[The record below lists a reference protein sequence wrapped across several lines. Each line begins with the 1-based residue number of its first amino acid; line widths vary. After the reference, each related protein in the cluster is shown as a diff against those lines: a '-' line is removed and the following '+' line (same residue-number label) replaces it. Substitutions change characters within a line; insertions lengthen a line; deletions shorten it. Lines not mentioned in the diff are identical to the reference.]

1 VLPGRSATRLSP
13 LYWIYWVV
21 SVALNRSA
29 RTSSFMFSGLLII
42 LLPLIVGYL
51 IPLHQSALRLINRL
65 LSWIVYVIL
74 FFMGISLAFL
84 DNLAS
89 NLLSIL
95 HYSAVSVVVILLC
108 NIAALLWLE
117 RKIPWKNHHH
127 QEKLPSR
134 IAMALESL
142 KLCGVVVLG
151 FLLGLTGWSF
161 LQHATEASEYTLIFL
176 LFLIGIQLRNNGMTL
191 KQIVLNR
198 RGMMVA
204 GGCRQFNG
212 GGVINAFIL
221 DLPLKTGLAMASG
234 FGWYS
239 LSGILLTESFGPVI
253 GSAAF
258 FNDLAR
264 ELLAIMLIPG
274 LVRRSRSTALGLC
287 GATSMDFTL
296 PVLQRSGGLEMVPA
310 AIVHGFILSLLVPV
324 LMAFFSA

>member
-1 VLPGRSATRLSP
+1 
-13 LYWIYWVV
+13 
-21 SVALNRSA
+21 
-29 RTSSFMFSGLLII
+29 MFSGLLII
-42 LLPLIVGYL
+42 LLPLVIGYL
-51 IPLHQSALRLINRL
+51 IPLHRPSALKLIARL

-89 NLLSIL
+89 NLLAIL
-95 HYSAVSVVVILLC
+95 HYAAVSVVIILLC
-108 NIAALLWLE
+108 NIAALMWLE
-117 RKIPWKNHHH
+117 QKMPWQNHHR

-134 IAMALESL
+134 LAMALESL
-142 KLCGVVVLG
+142 QLCGVVFIG
-151 FLLGLTGWSF
+151 FLIGLSGISF

-191 KQIVLNR
+191 RQIVLNR
-198 RGMMVA
+198 RGMIVAVVVMVSSLL
-204 GGCRQFNG
+204 GGI
-212 GGVINAFIL
+212 INAFIL
-221 DLPLKTGLAMASG
+221 DLPLKTGLAMSSG

-239 LSGILLTESFGPVI
+239 LSGILLTESYGPVI

-296 PVLQRSGGLEMVPA
+296 PVLQRSGGVEIVPA
-310 AIVHGFILSLLVPV
+310 AIVHGFILSLLVPI

>member
-1 VLPGRSATRLSP
+1 
-13 LYWIYWVV
+13 
-21 SVALNRSA
+21 
-29 RTSSFMFSGLLII
+29 MFSGLLII
-42 LLPLIVGYL
+42 LLPLVIGYL
-51 IPLHQSALRLINRL
+51 IPLHRPSALKLIERL

-89 NLLSIL
+89 NLLAIL
-95 HYSAVSVVVILLC
+95 HYAAVSVVIILLC
-108 NIAALLWLE
+108 NIAALMWLE
-117 RKIPWKNHHH
+117 QKMPWQNHHR

-134 IAMALESL
+134 LAMALESL
-142 KLCGVVVLG
+142 QLCGVVFIG
-151 FLLGLTGWSF
+151 FMIGLSGISF

-191 KQIVLNR
+191 RQIVLNR
-198 RGMMVA
+198 RGMIVAVVVMVSSLL
-204 GGCRQFNG
+204 GGI
-212 GGVINAFIL
+212 INAFIL

-239 LSGILLTESFGPVI
+239 LSGILLTESYGPVI

-296 PVLQRSGGLEMVPA
+296 PVLQRSGGVEIVPA
-310 AIVHGFILSLLVPV
+310 AIVHGFILSLLVPI

>member
-1 VLPGRSATRLSP
+1 
-13 LYWIYWVV
+13 
-21 SVALNRSA
+21 
-29 RTSSFMFSGLLII
+29 MFSGLLII
-42 LLPLIVGYL
+42 LIPLIVGYL
-51 IPLHQSALRLINRL
+51 IPLRQLSALKLINRL

-84 DNLAS
+84 DNLAT

-95 HYSAVSVVVILLC
+95 HYSVITIGVILLC
-108 NIAALLWLE
+108 NIVALFWLE
-117 RKIPWKNHHH
+117 RVIPWKNHHH

-151 FLLGLTGWSF
+151 FMLGLTGFAF

-204 GGCRQFNG
+204 VIVVGSSLV

-221 DLPLKTGLAMASG
+221 DLPLNTALAMASG

-258 FNDLAR
+258 FNDLGR
-264 ELLAIMLIPG
+264 ELIAIMLIPG

-310 AIVHGFILSLLVPV
+310 AIVHGFILSLLVPIM
-324 LMAFFSA
+324 MAFFSA

>member
-1 VLPGRSATRLSP
+1 
-13 LYWIYWVV
+13 
-21 SVALNRSA
+21 
-29 RTSSFMFSGLLII
+29 MFSGLLII

-51 IPLHQSALRLINRL
+51 IPLHRESALRLINRF

-84 DNLAS
+84 DNLSA

-95 HYSAVSVVVILLC
+95 HYSVVTVVVILLC
-108 NIAALLWLE
+108 NIAALFWLE
-117 RKIPWKNHHH
+117 RTIPWKNNHQ

-161 LQHATEASEYTLIFL
+161 LQHATKASEYTLIFL

-198 RGMMVA
+198 RGMIVAIVVVASSMVA
-204 GGCRQFNG
+204 
-212 GGVINAFIL
+212 GVINAVIL

-264 ELLAIMLIPG
+264 ELIAIMLIPG

-296 PVLQRSGGLEMVPA
+296 PVLQRSGGLELVPA

>member
-1 VLPGRSATRLSP
+1 
-13 LYWIYWVV
+13 
-21 SVALNRSA
+21 
-29 RTSSFMFSGLLII
+29 MFSGLLII

-51 IPLHQSALRLINRL
+51 IPLHRESALRLINRF

-84 DNLAS
+84 DNLSA

-95 HYSAVSVVVILLC
+95 HYSVVTVVVILLC
-108 NIAALLWLE
+108 NIAALFWLE
-117 RKIPWKNHHH
+117 RTIPWKNNHQ

-198 RGMMVA
+198 RGMIVAIVVVTSSMVA
-204 GGCRQFNG
+204 
-212 GGVINAFIL
+212 GVINAVIL

-264 ELLAIMLIPG
+264 ELIAIMLIPG

-296 PVLQRSGGLEMVPA
+296 PVLQRSGGLELVPA

>member
-1 VLPGRSATRLSP
+1 
-13 LYWIYWVV
+13 
-21 SVALNRSA
+21 
-29 RTSSFMFSGLLII
+29 MFSGLLII
-42 LLPLIVGYL
+42 LLPLVIGYL
-51 IPLHQSALRLINRL
+51 IPLNQPSALKLITRL

-89 NLLSIL
+89 NLLTIL
-95 HYSAVSVVVILLC
+95 HYAAVSVVIILLC
-108 NIAALLWLE
+108 NIAALMWLE
-117 RKIPWKNHHH
+117 QKMPWQNHHR

-134 IAMALESL
+134 LAMALESL
-142 KLCGVVVLG
+142 QLCGVVLIG
-151 FLLGLTGWSF
+151 FLIGLSGLSF

-191 KQIVLNR
+191 RQIVLNR
-198 RGMMVA
+198 RGMIVAVVVMVSSLL
-204 GGCRQFNG
+204 

-239 LSGILLTESFGPVI
+239 LSGILLTESYGPVI

-274 LVRRSRSTALGLC
+274 MVRRSRSTALGLC

-296 PVLQRSGGLEMVPA
+296 PVLQRSGGVEIVPA
-310 AIVHGFILSLLVPV
+310 AIVHGFILSLLVPI

>member
-1 VLPGRSATRLSP
+1 
-13 LYWIYWVV
+13 
-21 SVALNRSA
+21 
-29 RTSSFMFSGLLII
+29 MFSGLLII
-42 LLPLIVGYL
+42 LVPLIVGYL
-51 IPLHQSALRLINRL
+51 IPLRHRTALQLINRL
-65 LSWIVYVIL
+65 LSWIVYLIL

-89 NLLSIL
+89 NLLAIL
-95 HYSAVSVVVILLC
+95 HYSAVSVTVIILC
-108 NIAALLWLE
+108 NIAALFWLE
-117 RKIPWKNHHH
+117 RSLPWRHNHK

-142 KLCGVVVLG
+142 QLCGVVVVG
-151 FLLGLTGWSF
+151 FLLGLTGLPI

-176 LFLIGIQLRNNGMTL
+176 LFLVGIQLRNSGMTL

-198 RGMMVA
+198 RGMIVA
-204 GGCRQFNG
+204 VVVVASSMLA
-212 GGVINAFIL
+212 GVINALIL
-221 DLPLKTGLAMASG
+221 GLPLKTALAMASG

-264 ELLAIMLIPG
+264 ELITIMLIPG
-274 LVRRSRSTALGLC
+274 MVGRSRSTALGLC

-310 AIVHGFILSLLVPV
+310 AIVHGFILSLLVPL

>member
-1 VLPGRSATRLSP
+1 
-13 LYWIYWVV
+13 
-21 SVALNRSA
+21 
-29 RTSSFMFSGLLII
+29 MFSGLLII
-42 LLPLIVGYL
+42 LLPLIAGYL
-51 IPLHQSALRLINRL
+51 IPLHRPSALKLIARL

-95 HYSAVSVVVILLC
+95 HYAAVSVVIILLC
-108 NIAALLWLE
+108 NIAALMWLE
-117 RKIPWKNHHH
+117 QKMPWQNHHR

-134 IAMALESL
+134 LAMALESL
-142 KLCGVVVLG
+142 QLCGVVLIG
-151 FLLGLTGWSF
+151 FLIGLSGLPF

-191 KQIVLNR
+191 RQIVLNR

-204 GGCRQFNG
+204 VVVMVSSLLGGI
-212 GGVINAFIL
+212 INAFIL

-239 LSGILLTESFGPVI
+239 LSGILLTESYGPVI

-296 PVLQRSGGLEMVPA
+296 PVLQRSGGVEIVPA
-310 AIVHGFILSLLVPV
+310 AIVHGFILSLLVPI

>member
-1 VLPGRSATRLSP
+1 
-13 LYWIYWVV
+13 
-21 SVALNRSA
+21 
-29 RTSSFMFSGLLII
+29 MFSGLFII

-51 IPLHQSALRLINRL
+51 IPLHQASALRLINRF

-84 DNLAS
+84 DNLSA

-95 HYSAVSVVVILLC
+95 HYSAVTVVVILLC
-108 NIAALLWLE
+108 NIAALFWLE
-117 RKIPWKNHHH
+117 RTIPWKNNHQ

-198 RGMMVA
+198 RGMIVAIVVVASSMVA
-204 GGCRQFNG
+204 
-212 GGVINAFIL
+212 GVINAVIL

-264 ELLAIMLIPG
+264 ELIAIMLIPG

-296 PVLQRSGGLEMVPA
+296 PVLQRSGGLELVPA

>member
-1 VLPGRSATRLSP
+1 
-13 LYWIYWVV
+13 
-21 SVALNRSA
+21 
-29 RTSSFMFSGLLII
+29 MFSGLLII
-42 LLPLIVGYL
+42 LVPLIAGYL
-51 IPLHQSALRLINRL
+51 IPLRQRHALQLINRL

-89 NLLSIL
+89 NLLAIF
-95 HYSAVSVVVILLC
+95 HYSAVSIVVILLC
-108 NIAALLWLE
+108 NIIALLWLE
-117 RKIPWKNHHH
+117 RTLPWRHNHS

-142 KLCGVVVLG
+142 QLCGVVLLG
-151 FLLGLTGWSF
+151 FLLGLTGWSI

-191 KQIVLNR
+191 RQIVLNR
-198 RGMMVA
+198 RGMIVA
-204 GGCRQFNG
+204 VVVAASSLA

-264 ELLAIMLIPG
+264 ELIAIMLIPG
-274 LVRRSRSTALGLC
+274 LVLRSRSTALGLC

-296 PVLQRSGGLEMVPA
+296 PVLQRSGGLEIVPA
-310 AIVHGFILSLLVPV
+310 AIVHGFILSLLVPL

>member
-1 VLPGRSATRLSP
+1 
-13 LYWIYWVV
+13 
-21 SVALNRSA
+21 
-29 RTSSFMFSGLLII
+29 MFSGLLII
-42 LLPLIVGYL
+42 LLPLVVGYL
-51 IPLHQSALRLINRL
+51 IPLRHASALKLINRF

-84 DNLAS
+84 DNLAA

-95 HYSAVSVVVILLC
+95 HYSVVTIVVILAC
-108 NIAALLWLE
+108 NIAALFWLE
-117 RKIPWKNHHH
+117 RSLPWINHHQ

-151 FLLGLTGWSF
+151 FLLGLTGLAF

-198 RGMMVA
+198 RGMIVA
-204 GGCRQFNG
+204 VVVIGSSLI

-239 LSGILLTESFGPVI
+239 LSGILMTESFGPVI
-253 GSAAF
+253 GSASF
-258 FNDLAR
+258 FNDLGR
-264 ELLAIMLIPG
+264 ELIAIMLIPG
-274 LVRRSRSTALGLC
+274 LVRKSRSTALGLC

-296 PVLQRSGGLEMVPA
+296 PVLQRSGGLELVPA
-310 AIVHGFILSLLVPV
+310 AIVHGFILSLLVPI
-324 LMAFFSA
+324 LMALFSA

>member
-1 VLPGRSATRLSP
+1 
-13 LYWIYWVV
+13 
-21 SVALNRSA
+21 
-29 RTSSFMFSGLLII
+29 MFSGLLII
-42 LLPLIVGYL
+42 LVPLVAGYL
-51 IPLHQSALRLINRL
+51 IPLRHRHALQWINRL

-89 NLLSIL
+89 NLLAIF
-95 HYSAVSVVVILLC
+95 HYSAVSIVVILLC
-108 NIAALLWLE
+108 NIIALLWLE
-117 RKIPWKNHHH
+117 RTLPWRHNHQ

-134 IAMALESL
+134 VAMAMESL
-142 KLCGVVVLG
+142 QLCGVVLLG
-151 FLLGLTGWSF
+151 FLLGLTGWPI
-161 LQHATEASEYTLIFL
+161 LHHATEASEYTLIFL

-204 GGCRQFNG
+204 VVVVLSSLA
-212 GGVINAFIL
+212 GGVINALIL
-221 DLPLKTGLAMASG
+221 GLPIKTGLAMASG

-239 LSGILLTESFGPVI
+239 LSGILLTESYGPVI

-264 ELLAIMLIPG
+264 ELIAIMLIPG
-274 LVRRSRSTALGLC
+274 LVLRHRSTALGLC

-296 PVLQRSGGLEMVPA
+296 PVLQRSGGLEIVPA
-310 AIVHGFILSLLVPV
+310 AIVHGFILSLLVPL
-324 LMAFFSA
+324 LMALFSA

>member
-1 VLPGRSATRLSP
+1 
-13 LYWIYWVV
+13 
-21 SVALNRSA
+21 
-29 RTSSFMFSGLLII
+29 MFSGLLII
-42 LLPLIVGYL
+42 LLPLVAGYL
-51 IPLHQSALRLINRL
+51 IPLRHPSALKLIARL

-84 DNLAS
+84 DNLSS

-95 HYSAVSVVVILLC
+95 HYAVVSVIVILLC
-108 NIAALLWLE
+108 NIGALMWLE
-117 RKIPWKNHHH
+117 QKMPWRHQHR

-134 IAMALESL
+134 VAMAMESL
-142 KLCGVVVLG
+142 QLCGVVLIG
-151 FLLGLTGWSF
+151 FLIGLSGLSF

-191 KQIVLNR
+191 RQIVLNR
-198 RGMMVA
+198 RGMIVA
-204 GGCRQFNG
+204 VVVTASSLV

-324 LMAFFSA
+324 LMAVFSA

>member
-1 VLPGRSATRLSP
+1 
-13 LYWIYWVV
+13 
-21 SVALNRSA
+21 
-29 RTSSFMFSGLLII
+29 MFSGLLII
-42 LLPLIVGYL
+42 LLPLVIGYL
-51 IPLHQSALRLINRL
+51 IPLHRPSALKLITRF
-65 LSWIVYVIL
+65 LSWIVYVII

-89 NLLSIL
+89 NLLAIL
-95 HYSAVSVVVILLC
+95 HYAAVSIVIIMLC
-108 NIAALLWLE
+108 NIAALMWLE
-117 RKIPWKNHHH
+117 QKMPWQNHHR

-134 IAMALESL
+134 LAMALESL
-142 KLCGVVVLG
+142 QLCGVVLIG
-151 FLLGLTGWSF
+151 FLIGLSGLSF

-191 KQIVLNR
+191 RQIVLNR
-198 RGMMVA
+198 RGMIVAVVVMVSSLL
-204 GGCRQFNG
+204 

-239 LSGILLTESFGPVI
+239 LSGILLTESYGPVI

-274 LVRRSRSTALGLC
+274 LVRRSRSTALGRC

-296 PVLQRSGGLEMVPA
+296 PVLQRSGGVEIGPA
-310 AIVHGFILSLLVPV
+310 AIVHGFILSLLVPI

>member
-1 VLPGRSATRLSP
+1 
-13 LYWIYWVV
+13 
-21 SVALNRSA
+21 
-29 RTSSFMFSGLLII
+29 MFSGLLII

-51 IPLHQSALRLINRL
+51 IPLHRESALRLINRF

-74 FFMGISLAFL
+74 FFMGISLSFL
-84 DNLAS
+84 DNLSA

-95 HYSAVSVVVILLC
+95 HYSVVTVVVILLC
-108 NIAALLWLE
+108 NIAALFWLE
-117 RKIPWKNHHH
+117 RTIPWKNNHQ

-198 RGMMVA
+198 RGMIVAIVVVASSMVA
-204 GGCRQFNG
+204 
-212 GGVINAFIL
+212 GVINAVIL

-264 ELLAIMLIPG
+264 ELIAIMLIPG

-296 PVLQRSGGLEMVPA
+296 PVLQRSGGLELVPA

>member
-1 VLPGRSATRLSP
+1 
-13 LYWIYWVV
+13 
-21 SVALNRSA
+21 
-29 RTSSFMFSGLLII
+29 MFSGLLII
-42 LLPLIVGYL
+42 LLPLIAGYL
-51 IPLHQSALRLINRL
+51 IPLHRPSALKLIARL

-95 HYSAVSVVVILLC
+95 HYAAVSVVIILLC
-108 NIAALLWLE
+108 NIAALMWLE
-117 RKIPWKNHHH
+117 QKMPWQNHHR

-134 IAMALESL
+134 LAMALESL
-142 KLCGVVVLG
+142 QLCGVVLIG
-151 FLLGLTGWSF
+151 FLIGLSGLPF
-161 LQHATEASEYTLIFL
+161 IQHATEASEYTLIFL

-191 KQIVLNR
+191 RQIVLNR

-204 GGCRQFNG
+204 VVVMVSSLLGGI
-212 GGVINAFIL
+212 INAFIL

-239 LSGILLTESFGPVI
+239 LSGILLTESYGPVI

-296 PVLQRSGGLEMVPA
+296 PVLQRSGGVEIVPA
-310 AIVHGFILSLLVPV
+310 AIVHGFILSLLVPI

>member
-1 VLPGRSATRLSP
+1 
-13 LYWIYWVV
+13 
-21 SVALNRSA
+21 
-29 RTSSFMFSGLLII
+29 MFSGLLII
-42 LLPLIVGYL
+42 LIPLIVGYL
-51 IPLHQSALRLINRL
+51 IPLRQLSALKLINRL

-95 HYSAVSVVVILLC
+95 HYSLITMTVILLC
-108 NIAALLWLE
+108 NIAALFWLE
-117 RKIPWKNHHH
+117 RVIPWKNHHH

-142 KLCGVVVLG
+142 KLCGVVVIG
-151 FLLGLTGWSF
+151 FLLGLSGMDF

-204 GGCRQFNG
+204 VIVVGSSLV

-221 DLPLKTGLAMASG
+221 DLPLNTALAMASG

-258 FNDLAR
+258 FNDLGR
-264 ELLAIMLIPG
+264 ELIAIMLIPG

-296 PVLQRSGGLEMVPA
+296 PVLQRSGGLEIVPA
-310 AIVHGFILSLLVPV
+310 AIVHGFILSLLVPIM
-324 LMAFFSA
+324 MAFFSA

>member
-1 VLPGRSATRLSP
+1 
-13 LYWIYWVV
+13 
-21 SVALNRSA
+21 
-29 RTSSFMFSGLLII
+29 MFSGLLII

-51 IPLHQSALRLINRL
+51 IPLHRESALRLINRF

-84 DNLAS
+84 DNLSA

-95 HYSAVSVVVILLC
+95 HYSVVTVVVILLC
-108 NIAALLWLE
+108 NIAALFWLE
-117 RKIPWKNHHH
+117 RTIPWKNNHQ

-198 RGMMVA
+198 RGMIVAIFVVASSMVA
-204 GGCRQFNG
+204 
-212 GGVINAFIL
+212 GVINAVLL

-264 ELLAIMLIPG
+264 ELIAIMLIPG

-296 PVLQRSGGLEMVPA
+296 PVLQRSGGLELVPA

>member
-1 VLPGRSATRLSP
+1 
-13 LYWIYWVV
+13 
-21 SVALNRSA
+21 
-29 RTSSFMFSGLLII
+29 MFSGLLII
-42 LLPLIVGYL
+42 LLPLIAGYL
-51 IPLHQSALRLINRL
+51 IPLHRPSALKLIARL

-95 HYSAVSVVVILLC
+95 HYAAVSVVIILLC
-108 NIAALLWLE
+108 NIAALMWLE
-117 RKIPWKNHHH
+117 QKMPWQNHHR

-134 IAMALESL
+134 LAMALESL
-142 KLCGVVVLG
+142 QLCGVVLIG
-151 FLLGLTGWSF
+151 FLIGLSGLPF

-191 KQIVLNR
+191 RQIVLNR

-204 GGCRQFNG
+204 VVVMVSSLLGGIFNT
-212 GGVINAFIL
+212 FIL

-239 LSGILLTESFGPVI
+239 LSGILLTESYGPVI

-296 PVLQRSGGLEMVPA
+296 PVLQRSGGVEIVPA
-310 AIVHGFILSLLVPV
+310 AIVHGFILSLLVPI

>member
-1 VLPGRSATRLSP
+1 
-13 LYWIYWVV
+13 
-21 SVALNRSA
+21 
-29 RTSSFMFSGLLII
+29 MFSGLLII

-51 IPLHQSALRLINRL
+51 IPLHRESALRLINRF

-84 DNLAS
+84 DNLSA

-95 HYSAVSVVVILLC
+95 HYSVVTVVVILLC
-108 NIAALLWLE
+108 NIAALFWLE
-117 RKIPWKNHHH
+117 RTIPWKNNHQ

-198 RGMMVA
+198 RGMIVAIVVVASSMVA
-204 GGCRQFNG
+204 
-212 GGVINAFIL
+212 GVINAVIL

-253 GSAAF
+253 GSAAS

-264 ELLAIMLIPG
+264 ELIAIMLIPG

-296 PVLQRSGGLEMVPA
+296 PVLQRSGGLELVPA

>member
-1 VLPGRSATRLSP
+1 ML
-13 LYWIYWVV
+13 
-21 SVALNRSA
+21 
-29 RTSSFMFSGLLII
+29 SGLLII
-42 LLPLIVGYL
+42 LIPLIVGYL
-51 IPLHQSALRLINRL
+51 IPLHHTAALKLINRL

-84 DNLAS
+84 DNLAT
-89 NLLSIL
+89 NLLAIL
-95 HYSAVSVVVILLC
+95 HYSAVSIVIIMLC

-117 RKIPWKNHHH
+117 RALPWHHQH
-127 QEKLPSR
+127 QQEKLPSR
-134 IAMALESL
+134 VAMALESL

-151 FLLGLTGWSF
+151 FIIGLSGLTF

-198 RGMMVA
+198 RGMIVAVVVLLSSLA
-204 GGCRQFNG
+204 GGI
-212 GGVINAFIL
+212 INALLL

-258 FNDLAR
+258 FNDLGR
-264 ELLAIMLIPG
+264 ELIAIMLIPA

-310 AIVHGFILSLLVPV
+310 AIVHGFVLSLLVPL

>member
-1 VLPGRSATRLSP
+1 
-13 LYWIYWVV
+13 
-21 SVALNRSA
+21 
-29 RTSSFMFSGLLII
+29 MFSGLLII
-42 LLPLIVGYL
+42 LLPLVIGYL
-51 IPLHQSALRLINRL
+51 IPLHRPSALKLIARL

-89 NLLSIL
+89 NLLAIL
-95 HYSAVSVVVILLC
+95 HYAAVSVVIILLC
-108 NIAALLWLE
+108 NIAALMWLE
-117 RKIPWKNHHH
+117 QKMPWQNHHR
-127 QEKLPSR
+127 QEKLSSR
-134 IAMALESL
+134 LAMALESL
-142 KLCGVVVLG
+142 QLCGVVFIG
-151 FLLGLTGWSF
+151 FMIGLSGISF

-191 KQIVLNR
+191 RQIVLNR
-198 RGMMVA
+198 RGMIVAVVVMVSSLLA
-204 GGCRQFNG
+204 GI
-212 GGVINAFIL
+212 INAFIL

-239 LSGILLTESFGPVI
+239 LSGILLTESYGPVI

-296 PVLQRSGGLEMVPA
+296 PVLQRSGGVEIVPA
-310 AIVHGFILSLLVPV
+310 AIVHGFILSLLVPI